1 MYILGDLKT
10 YNHKVILFRFANFMI
25 IFPLHP
31 CLSVFN
37 CCGKILEKA
46 DIKEEK
52 CILGHGFKGFGPC
65 LPGFIVSRL

>member
-1 MYILGDLKT
+1 
-10 YNHKVILFRFANFMI
+10 MI